1 MAGKGDRDNVTT
13 PHLGDVPGLRDC
25 TTLDYTAYNIDLI
38 DGRQINGA
46 PLAFLTDEAMK
57 ERLA

>member
-1 MAGKGDRDNVTT
+1 VTT

-25 TTLDYTAYNIDLI
+25 TTLDYTAYNIDQI

-46 PLAFLTDEAMK
+46 ALALLTDEAMK

>member
-25 TTLDYTAYNIDLI
+25 TTLDYTAYNID
-38 DGRQINGA
+38 QINGA